1 MSIVRRML
9 MKKVFVSVYDCKPGM
24 QIAEDIYNESGVLI
38 TAENMI
44 LDEYTINHIE
54 NLGIIRVKVYE
65 NNNDMIVVSG
75 TELFRAQ
82 YDDNVET
89 FKGILHDI
97 STGRDIGSDRVNKAT
112 DSIIFRINENRDIV
126 NCINDMHDSEDYL
139 YTHSINVSLLSMLI
153 GKWLKYDYKRM
164 KSLVTSAFLHDI
176 GKIRIAPEILNK
188 PGHLTAE
195 EFEEVKKH
203 SSYGFKIAETM
214 SDLNDDI
221 RKGIL
226 MHHEREDGSG
236 YPFGLTGDKIHP
248 FGKIIAVADIYDAMT
263 SNKSY
268 RKMICPFDVIE
279 SIEKDNFR
287 ILDHRVVSVFLHNI
301 ASYYIG
307 DFVKLSNGDIGEII
321 YINPNNVSKPIIKA
335 SNQFI
340 DLTVEKDLKI
350 VELI

>member
-1 MSIVRRML
+1 
-9 MKKVFVSVYDCKPGM
+9 MKKVFVSIYDCKPGM
-24 QIAEDIYNESGVLI
+24 KIAEDIYNEIGVLI
-38 TAENMI
+38 ATENMI
-44 LDEYTINHIE
+44 LNAHTINRIE
-54 NLGIIRVKVYE
+54 NLGIIRVKVFE
-65 NNNDMIVVSG
+65 NNDDIIVVSG

-89 FKGILHDI
+89 IKGILHDI
-97 STGRDIGSDRVNKAT
+97 SIGKEVRSDRVNLTT

-126 NCINDMHDSEDYL
+126 NCINDMRDSEDYL

-153 GKWLKYDYKRM
+153 GKWLKYDYWRI

-188 PGHLTAE
+188 PGRLTSE

-203 SSYGFKIAETM
+203 SSHGFKIAEAM
-214 SDLNDDI
+214 PDLNKDI
-221 RKGIL
+221 LKGIL

-236 YPFGLTGDKIHP
+236 YPFGLKEEQIHP

-268 RKMICPFDVIE
+268 RSKICPFDVVE
-279 SIEKDNFR
+279 SIEKDNFG
-287 ILDHRVVSVFLHNI
+287 ILDHRVVSIFLHNI

-307 DFVKLSNGDIGEII
+307 DFVKLSNGEIGEII
-321 YINPNNVSKPIIKA
+321 YINPNNISRPIIKA
-335 SNQFI
+335 RNQFI
-340 DLTVEKDLKI
+340 DLSIEKDIKI
-350 VELI
+350 DELI

>member
-1 MSIVRRML
+1 
-9 MKKVFVSVYDCKPGM
+9 MKKVFVSIYDCKPGM
-24 QIAEDIYNESGVLI
+24 KIAEDIYNELGVLI
-38 TAENMI
+38 ATENMI
-44 LDEYTINHIE
+44 LDWHTINRIE
-54 NLGIIRVKVYE
+54 NLGIIRVKVFE
-65 NNNDMIVVSG
+65 SNDDMIVVSG

-89 FKGILHDI
+89 IKDILHDI
-97 STGRDIGSDRVNKAT
+97 STGKNVRSDRVNLAT

-126 NCINDMHDSEDYL
+126 NCINDMRDSEEYL
-139 YTHSINVSLLSMLI
+139 YTHSINVSLLCMLI
-153 GKWLKYDYKRM
+153 GKWLKYDYRRI

-176 GKIRIAPEILNK
+176 GKVKIAPEILNK
-188 PGHLTAE
+188 PGRLTSG

-203 SSYGFKIAETM
+203 SSHGFKIAETM
-214 SDLNDDI
+214 PDLNDDI
-221 RKGIL
+221 LKGIL

-236 YPFGLTGDKIHP
+236 YPLGLKGEQIHP

-263 SNKSY
+263 SSKSY
-268 RKMICPFDVIE
+268 RSKICPFDVAE
-279 SIEKDNFR
+279 SIEKDYFG

-321 YINPNNVSKPIIKA
+321 YINPSNISRPIIKA

-340 DLTVEKDLKI
+340 DLSIKKDI
-350 VELI
+350 RIDELF